1 MTGAIRDAVKVA
13 MAKTIEPL
21 AWGADHEGLKRE
33 ALDRADAALAAIA
46 KAGFILVGPPLS
58 ERIDELAGEIL
69 RSLNGPPHERNFV
82 AEAINRAIARTSRG
96 MGFAIVPVVPTE
108 AMLEAGANRWDTHDP
123 GAGINYANER
133 ATWAAMIAAGGV
145 G

>member
-1 MTGAIRDAVKVA
+1 

-33 ALDRADAALAAIA
+33 ALERADAALAAIA

-108 AMLEAGANRWDTHDP
+108 AMIKAGEDAIP
-123 GAGINYANER
+123 AGHGQAWLFAKDCY
-133 ATWAAMIAAGGV
+133 AAMIAAGGV